1 MAMYVW
7 DRFTMSLVLMY
18 SRPTCGQ
25 RDGAGVRRT
34 LHSRQQGLRG
44 PGCCGHLTHWR
55 RLLVREKTAVTD
67 QQRRRGR
74 PRLQPRVQPRA
85 RTRYL
90 VKGRLPKPVFP
101 EQQGPGRGGGQQ
113 RGVFVLLRHLLLAP
127 LPGAQVE
134 QQ

>member
-1 MAMYVW
+1 MYVW

-25 RDGAGVRRT
+25 RDSAGVRRT
-34 LHSRQQGLRG
+34 LHSGQQGLRG
-44 PGCCGHLTHWR
+44 PGCSRHLTHWR
-55 RLLVREKTAVTD
+55 RLLVREK
-67 QQRRRGR
+67 QCWRGR
-74 PRLQPRVQPRA
+74 PRLQPRLQPRA

-101 EQQGPGRGGGQQ
+101 EQQGPGCGGGQQ
-113 RGVFVLLRHLLLAP
+113 RGVFVLLRHLLPAP

>member
-1 MAMYVW
+1 
-7 DRFTMSLVLMY
+7 MSLVLMY

-74 PRLQPRVQPRA
+74 PRLQPHA

-113 RGVFVLLRHLLLAP
+113 RGVFVLLRHLLPAP

>member
-1 MAMYVW
+1 MYVW

-34 LHSRQQGLRG
+34 LHSRQQGLR
-44 PGCCGHLTHWR
+44 GHLTHWR

-113 RGVFVLLRHLLLAP
+113 RGVFVLLRHLLPAP

>member
-1 MAMYVW
+1 M
-7 DRFTMSLVLMY
+7 DKGT
-18 SRPTCGQ
+18 
-25 RDGAGVRRT
+25 VRV
-34 LHSRQQGLRG
+34 SNG
-44 PGCCGHLTHWR
+44 PCTP
-55 RLLVREKTAVTD
+55 AS
-67 QQRRRGR
+67 RGR
-74 PRLQPRVQPRA
+74 GAWLQLAPGPLVATAGQGEDSSEGAAAPARPAPPAAPLPRSA

-113 RGVFVLLRHLLLAP
+113 RGVLVLLLHLLPAP

>member
-1 MAMYVW
+1 MYVW

-44 PGCCGHLTHWR
+44 PGCSGHLTHWR

-67 QQRRRGR
+67 QQRR
-74 PRLQPRVQPRA
+74 RA

-113 RGVFVLLRHLLLAP
+113 RGVFVLLRHLLPAP